1 MRWSTIYISGKK
13 GFQKEVID
21 ELSNSNFSFMEG
33 SMDERGL
40 LLIWVKENSALQE
53 LKKAITA
60 KIVFKYRLQFFSTLE
75 EFDQSGVKNNILKFT
90 PAEEAMVRKMHEWE
104 ENQFS
109 RHSA

>member
-1 MRWSTIYISGKK
+1 
-13 GFQKEVID
+13 
-21 ELSNSNFSFMEG
+21 MEG

-40 LLIWVKENSALQE
+40 LLIWVKENSELKE
-53 LKKAITA
+53 LKKAISA
-60 KIVFKYRLQFFSTLE
+60 KVVFKYRLQFFSTLE
-75 EFDQSGVKNNILKFT
+75 EFDQSHAKNNILQFT

>member
-21 ELSNSNFSFMEG
+21 ELSQGSFPFMEG
-33 SMDERGL
+33 SIDERGL
-40 LLIWVKENSALQE
+40 LLIWVKENSELKE
-53 LKKAITA
+53 LKKAISA
-60 KIVFKYRLQFFSTLE
+60 KVVFKYRLQFFSTLE
-75 EFDQSGVKNNILKFT
+75 EFGHSGAKNNILQFT